1 MASTVAAKAKKR
13 GVRFGQYEL
22 KKRIARGGM
31 AEIFLAIEHKIEG
44 VKREVCVKR
53 VLPQMLESDDFVTM
67 FMDEARLATRLAHPN
82 VAHVYNFGEVGGN
95 YFIAME
101 YVDGLTVSRLIRL
114 MGQEHI
120 PLEMS
125 LRIMADACSGLHYAH
140 ELKDENGRLL
150 GVVHRD
156 VSPQNIMVSRAG
168 VAKLLDFGVAHAST
182 QVHHTAVGQLKGKLA
197 YMSPE
202 QFRGDLVDRR
212 ADVFAAGVVLYEM
225 LTGKPL
231 FRRENEAA
239 TMHALLYDD
248 PPSLAGFGAP
258 PELDEIIA
266 RACHKDIHL
275 RYQTTEEMQ
284 EALEDIAV
292 RAGKLVTSKML
303 GKFVD
308 YGRQLAKDAKSNVK
322 KEKPIPDGTPSHLSL
337 AKLAGPPPPPPPQSY
352 DSGMGIPPPPPPLP
366 GQSVGPPRLPN
377 TTEHPTPAEIPS
389 GRGSASSM
397 ETPLAAS
404 NMEPRREKRG
414 LLIAVVALLALLLV
428 VSSGLALW
436 YGLSSTRTSD
446 VVDLAANQLPSN
458 DGIPGNGN
466 VTTPDPNTPP
476 VAGDSTK
483 NANVG
488 GSALGVSAAAT
499 QPDAGSGTAP
509 EKAQQVDGGAVSNA
523 TLDANDTDSGPSE
536 TAERR
541 RFGKLWLNTTPWS
554 KVRVGG
560 RSLGTT
566 PIVGA
571 RVPEGRHTIRLTDAE
586 GRTHTRRVQIKANQ
600 PTKLFVNLRGGG

>member
-1 MASTVAAKAKKR
+1 
-13 GVRFGQYEL
+13 
-22 KKRIARGGM
+22 M

-44 VKREVCVKR
+44 VKREVCIKR

-82 VAHVYNFGEVGGN
+82 VAHVYNFGEVGGV
-95 YFIAME
+95 YFLAME
-101 YVDGLTVSRLIRL
+101 YVDGLTVSKLIRL
-114 MGQEHI
+114 MGEEHI

-125 LRIMADACSGLHYAH
+125 LRIVADACSGLHYAH
-140 ELKDENGRLL
+140 ELKDDDGRLL

-202 QFRGDLVDRR
+202 QFRGETVDRR

-248 PPSLAGFGAP
+248 PPSLAEYGAP
-258 PELDEIIA
+258 PELDAIVS

-284 EALEDIAV
+284 EALEDLAV
-292 RAGKLVTSKML
+292 RAGRVVTAKML
-303 GKFVD
+303 GKFVN
-308 YGRQLAKDAKSNVK
+308 YGRELVKDQKNAIK
-322 KEKPIPDGTPSHLSL
+322 KEKPVPDGTPSHLSL
-337 AKLAGPPPPPPPQSY
+337 AKLAGAPPPPPPFASESPV
-352 DSGMGIPPPPPPLP
+352 PAPPPPL
-366 GQSVGPPRLPN
+366 GSAGPPPLPHPA
-377 TTEHPTPAEIPS
+377 ERPTPAEIPS
-389 GRGSASSM
+389 GRASASSM
-397 ETPLAAS
+397 QTPMTAS
-404 NMEPRREKRG
+404 DMQSRPKKRG
-414 LLIAVVALLALLLV
+414 LLIATVAILAFLLIV
-428 VSSGLALW
+428 TSGLALW
-436 YGLSSTRTSD
+436 YGLSAPDEPEVADLTS
-446 VVDLAANQLPSN
+446 NQIPSN
-458 DGIPGNGN
+458 TVIPGANGTAPQ
-466 VTTPDPNTPP
+466 VP
-476 VAGDSTK
+476 VANNPGEGTK

-488 GSALGVSAAAT
+488 GSSLGVSAGSN
-499 QPDAGSGTAP
+499 QPDAGGAAVPTNAGQADAGGGMNFAGDAGGEVAATP
-509 EKAQQVDGGAVSNA
+509 EKI
-523 TLDANDTDSGPSE
+523 
-536 TAERR
+536 ERR
-541 RFGKLWLNTTPWS
+541 RYGKLWLNTTPWS

-560 RSLGTT
+560 RNLGTT

-571 RVPEGRHTIRLTDAE
+571 KVPEGRHTIRLTDAE
-586 GRTHTRRVQIKANQ
+586 GRSHRRRVHIKANQ